1 MNVTLYKNT
10 SEKAK
15 VGKTLTSASA
25 HTGSLREGCEVV
37 NPTVIVEGDNLS
49 DFNYMYIPEFHRYY
63 FITGITSV
71 KKGLWQIDG
80 HCDVLET
87 YKDSIK
93 ANTAILKRQEKIWDM
108 YLNDEKFKAEST
120 NKTATIM
127 FPQNHF
133 NTVNFILTV
142 AGSPIESAPIESE
155 V

>member
-1 MNVTLYKNT
+1 MQIKLYKNL
-10 SEKAK
+10 SE
-15 VGKTLTSASA
+15 VNTIGKTLTEESVR
-25 HTGSLREGCEVV
+25 TGTLKDGCSVLSPSVV
-37 NPTVIVEGDNLS
+37 LTGENLS
-49 DFNYMYIPEFHRYY
+49 GYNYAYIPQFSRYY
-63 FITGITSV
+63 FIKEITSV
-71 KKGLWQIDG
+71 KSGLWEISMRV
-80 HCDVLET
+80 DVLET

-93 ANTAILKRQEKIWDM
+93 ANTAIIKRQEKIWDM

-142 AGSPIESAPIESE
+142 AGSPIESG

>member
-1 MNVTLYKNT
+1 MDIKIYNNT
-10 SEKAK
+10 SEKVK
-15 VGKTLTSASA
+15 VGKTLINVRDISGELKEA
-25 HTGSLREGCEVV
+25 CDII
-37 NPTVIVEGDNLS
+37 NPVIIISGENLS
-49 DFNYMYIPEFHRYY
+49 SYNYLYIPIFNRYY
-63 FITGITSV
+63 FIIDIKV
-71 KKGLWQIDG
+71 IRNNLWEISC

-93 ANTAILKRQEKIWDM
+93 ANTAIIKRQESIWDL

-142 AGSPIESAPIESE
+142 AGSPVESAPIESG

>member
-1 MNVTLYKNT
+1 MQIKLYKNL
-10 SEKAK
+10 SE
-15 VGKTLTSASA
+15 VNTIGKTLTGESER
-25 HTGSLREGCEVV
+25 TGTLKEGCSVLSPSVV
-37 NPTVIVEGDNLS
+37 LTGENLS
-49 DFNYMYIPEFHRYY
+49 GFNYAYIPQFSRYY
-63 FITGITSV
+63 FIKEITSV
-71 KKGLWQIDG
+71 KSGLWEISMRV
-80 HCDVLET
+80 DVLET

-93 ANTAILKRQEKIWDM
+93 ANTAILKRQEKVWDL

-142 AGSPIESAPIESE
+142 AGAPTESG

>member
-1 MNVTLYKNT
+1 MQIKLYKNL
-10 SEKAK
+10 SE
-15 VGKTLTSASA
+15 VNTIGKTLTEESVR
-25 HTGSLREGCEVV
+25 TGTLKDGGSVLSPSVV
-37 NPTVIVEGDNLS
+37 LTGENLS
-49 DFNYMYIPEFHRYY
+49 GFNYAYIPQFSRYY
-63 FITGITSV
+63 FIKEITSV
-71 KKGLWQIDG
+71 KSGLWEISMRV
-80 HCDVLET
+80 DVLET

-108 YLNDEKFKAEST
+108 YINDEKFKAEST

-142 AGSPIESAPIESE
+142 AGSPIESG

>member
-1 MNVTLYKNT
+1 MQIKLFKNL
-10 SEKAK
+10 SE
-15 VGKTLTSASA
+15 VNTIGKTLTEESERNGTLKDGCSVLSPSVVL
-25 HTGSLREGCEVV
+25 TGE
-37 NPTVIVEGDNLS
+37 NLS
-49 DFNYMYIPEFHRYY
+49 GFNYAYIPQFSRYY
-63 FITGITSV
+63 FIKEITSV
-71 KKGLWQIDG
+71 KSGLWEISMRV
-80 HCDVLET
+80 DVLET

-108 YLNDEKFKAEST
+108 YINDEKFKAEST

-142 AGSPIESAPIESE
+142 AGSPIESE

>member
-1 MNVTLYKNT
+1 MQIKLYKNL
-10 SEKAK
+10 SE
-15 VGKTLTSASA
+15 VNTIGKTLTGESDRSG
-25 HTGSLREGCEVV
+25 TLKEGCSVLSPSVV
-37 NPTVIVEGDNLS
+37 LTGENLS
-49 DFNYMYIPEFHRYY
+49 GFNYAYIPQFSRYY
-63 FITGITSV
+63 FIKEITSV
-71 KKGLWQIDG
+71 KSGLWEISMRV
-80 HCDVLET
+80 DVLET

-93 ANTAILKRQEKIWDM
+93 ANTAILKRQEKVWDL

-142 AGSPIESAPIESE
+142 AGAPTESG

>member
-1 MNVTLYKNT
+1 MHIKLYKNL
-10 SEKAK
+10 SE
-15 VGKTLTSASA
+15 VNTIGKTLTEESVRTGTLKDGGSVLSPSAVL
-25 HTGSLREGCEVV
+25 TGE
-37 NPTVIVEGDNLS
+37 NLS
-49 DFNYMYIPEFHRYY
+49 GFNYAYIPEFSRYY
-63 FITGITSV
+63 FIKEITSV
-71 KKGLWQIDG
+71 KSGLWEISMRV
-80 HCDVLET
+80 DVLET

-108 YLNDEKFKAEST
+108 YLNDEMFKAEST

-142 AGSPIESAPIESE
+142 AGSPIESG

>member
-1 MNVTLYKNT
+1 MQIKLYKNL
-10 SEKAK
+10 SE
-15 VGKTLTSASA
+15 VNTIGKTLTEESVR
-25 HTGSLREGCEVV
+25 TGTLKDGCSVLSPSVV
-37 NPTVIVEGDNLS
+37 LTGENLS
-49 DFNYMYIPEFHRYY
+49 GYNYAYIPQFSRYY
-63 FITGITSV
+63 FIKEITSV
-71 KKGLWQIDG
+71 KSGLWEISMRV
-80 HCDVLET
+80 DVLET

-93 ANTAILKRQEKIWDM
+93 ANTAIIKRQEKIWDM

-142 AGSPIESAPIESE
+142 AGSPIESE

>member
-1 MNVTLYKNT
+1 MQIKLYKNL
-10 SEKAK
+10 SE
-15 VGKTLTSASA
+15 VNTIGKTLTEESVR
-25 HTGSLREGCEVV
+25 TGTLKDGCSVLSPSVV
-37 NPTVIVEGDNLS
+37 LTGENLS
-49 DFNYMYIPEFHRYY
+49 GFNYAYIPQFSRYY
-63 FITGITSV
+63 FIKEITSV
-71 KKGLWQIDG
+71 KSGLWEISMRV
-80 HCDVLET
+80 DVLET

-108 YLNDEKFKAEST
+108 YINDEKFKAEST

-142 AGSPIESAPIESE
+142 AGSPIESE

>member
-1 MNVTLYKNT
+1 MDIKIYNNT
-10 SEKAK
+10 SEQIK
-15 VGKTLTSASA
+15 VGKTLINVRDISGELKDS
-25 HTGSLREGCEVV
+25 CDII
-37 NPTVIVEGDNLS
+37 NPVIIVSGENLS
-49 DFNYMYIPEFHRYY
+49 SYNYLYIPVFNRYY
-63 FITGITSV
+63 FITDIKV
-71 KKGLWQIDG
+71 IRNNLWEISC

-93 ANTAILKRQEKIWDM
+93 ANTAILKRQEHIWDM

-142 AGSPIESAPIESE
+142 AGSPIESAPIESG

>member
-1 MNVTLYKNT
+1 MQINLYKNL
-10 SEKAK
+10 SE
-15 VGKTLTSASA
+15 VNTIGKTLTEESVR
-25 HTGSLREGCEVV
+25 TGTLKDGCSVLSPSVV
-37 NPTVIVEGDNLS
+37 LTGENLS
-49 DFNYMYIPEFHRYY
+49 GFNYAYIPQFSRYY
-63 FITGITSV
+63 FIKEITSV
-71 KKGLWQIDG
+71 KSGLWEISMRV
-80 HCDVLET
+80 DVLET

-108 YLNDEKFKAEST
+108 YINDEKFKAEST

-142 AGSPIESAPIESE
+142 AGSPIESG

>member
-1 MNVTLYKNT
+1 MQIKLYKNLSAVNT
-10 SEKAK
+10 I
-15 VGKTLTSASA
+15 GKTLTEESVR
-25 HTGSLREGCEVV
+25 TGTLKDGGSVLSPSVV
-37 NPTVIVEGDNLS
+37 LTGENLS
-49 DFNYMYIPEFHRYY
+49 GFNYAYIPQFSRYY
-63 FITGITSV
+63 FIKEITSV
-71 KKGLWQIDG
+71 KSGLWEISMRV
-80 HCDVLET
+80 DVLET

-108 YLNDEKFKAEST
+108 YINDEKFKAEST

-142 AGSPIESAPIESE
+142 AGSPIESG

>member
-1 MNVTLYKNT
+1 MQIKLYKNL
-10 SEKAK
+10 SE
-15 VGKTLTSASA
+15 VNTIGKTLTEESVR
-25 HTGSLREGCEVV
+25 TGTLKDGGSVLSPSVV
-37 NPTVIVEGDNLS
+37 LTGENLS
-49 DFNYMYIPEFHRYY
+49 GYNYAYIPQFSRYY
-63 FITGITSV
+63 FIKEITSV
-71 KKGLWQIDG
+71 KSGLWEISMRV
-80 HCDVLET
+80 DVLET

-108 YLNDEKFKAEST
+108 YINDEKFKAEST

-142 AGSPIESAPIESE
+142 AGSPIESG